1 MGQTVKL
8 RCTVWGS
15 CDACVTFVRIA
26 FVLMFRNNEVVP
38 VALSGKAPMLTETR
52 EDFSEYVAH
61 LQLHMALQARNL
73 VPSLPSASDSRHSLL
88 HQTQADIE
96 KLVSRQGF

>member
-1 MGQTVKL
+1 VQHLGEENTLESRSNQTPNPTL
-8 RCTVWGS
+8 
-15 CDACVTFVRIA
+15 
-26 FVLMFRNNEVVP
+26 
-38 VALSGKAPMLTETR
+38 R

-73 VPSLPSASDSRHSLL
+73 MPRLTNTTDSREQLL
-88 HQTQADIE
+88 HQTQAAVE